1 MKLIVIALG
10 FTVFL
15 NFGAHAQE
23 AGNFDEIIEG
33 AEVSEGP
40 VTLYQRDGS
49 LYFSLSTELLD
60 RTLIWSAEVAR
71 YPSDAISIQ
80 GTEIATRA
88 VSLER
93 RGDRLLVRSLSS
105 GAIRIGDTS
114 RPRLTTR
121 PLSPASTNLKMRPID
136 IAISNAQIG
145 PVLLALDIVAE
156 EDDGQ
161 LLVDGS
167 TAFTSDIPDY
177 SVKDQ
182 LASTG
187 LLPIAVDPSRSFIA
201 KAAAYPTNVFIA
213 SHLTFLAQDQAGQDR
228 AVSVEVAH
236 SFILLPEDPME
247 RRLFDPRVGY
257 FATEVLE
264 FEGPDGAPA
273 ERLQLALRHRL
284 VHADPTVPLP
294 SDPVEPLVYYLSPE
308 IPERWRPYIRDA
320 VEDWQPAFEAA
331 GFTNAIIARDAP
343 TPEEDPDWSV
353 NDARHNVI
361 RWIAQPIANALG
373 PNVHDPRSGEIIS
386 AHILV
391 WPEVLNLFSD
401 YYYLLMSDLDER
413 ARSLPLPEELQGR
426 ILRYAVSHE
435 VGHTLGLRHNH
446 QASTAWSIDQLR
458 DPDFVAA
465 NGSTASIMAY
475 GRFNYV
481 ARPEDGTEQFFP
493 LIGTYD
499 EHAILWGYTPRLTAD
514 ELDRLASGG
523 YDRPELVWA
532 AGETPAET
540 LGRFDPTVLIENI
553 GADRIAAT
561 RAGVDAL
568 RASISSLPDAFVS
581 SPVME
586 NQMVRVYDQGRDR
599 YLGFMDSVNQMVGGL
614 VSTAADGTETGFV
627 NVDDQKSALRYLM
640 SDAIRDLDI
649 FADPSLLQ
657 RIRPVGGIETV
668 DDMAEAI
675 VSAVLDPLV
684 MRRVHTQN
692 ILEPERAFGVAEML
706 ATVTDAMIKDPVPIT
721 DMDPPRRAAL
731 SQYVTLLQE
740 LPTYAGDPSADILD
754 LMGFPPGLVSVAR
767 ADLSDTGIADA
778 TQLELQRLV
787 EAFSPEEDG
796 FATRMFKEIE
806 RMIGIDVEDASATH
820 GDSE

>member
-1 MKLIVIALG
+1 MKLTLIALG
-10 FTVFL
+10 FSALL

-23 AGNFDEIIEG
+23 VSDFDEIIDG
-33 AEVSEGP
+33 ADVSEGP
-40 VTLYQRDGS
+40 VTLYQKDGS
-49 LYFSLSTELLD
+49 LYFSLSPQLLD

-105 GAIRIGDTS
+105 GAIRTSNAS
-114 RPRLTTR
+114 RPRLTTT

-136 IAISNAQIG
+136 IAVSNVQIG

-156 EDDGQ
+156 KEDGQ

-167 TAFTSDIPDY
+167 AAFTSDIPDY
-177 SVKDQ
+177 SVKGQ

-187 LLPIAVDPSRSFIA
+187 LVPIAIDPSRSFIA
-201 KAAAYPTNVFIA
+201 NAAAYPTNVFIA
-213 SHLTFLAQDQAGQDR
+213 SHLTFMAQDQAGTDR

-236 SFILLPEDPME
+236 SIILLPEDPME

-284 VHADPTVPLP
+284 VHADPSAPLP

-320 VEDWQPAFEAA
+320 IEDWQPAFEAA
-331 GFTNAIIARDAP
+331 GFTNAIVARDAP
-343 TPEEDPDWSV
+343 TKDEDPNWSV

-373 PNVHDPRSGEIIS
+373 PNVHDPRTGEIIS

-391 WPEVLNLFSD
+391 WPDVLNVFSD
-401 YYYLLMSDLDER
+401 YYYLLMSDLDDR
-413 ARSLPLPEELQGR
+413 AKSLPLPEELQGR

-446 QASTAWSIDQLR
+446 RASTAWRIDQLR
-458 DPDFVAA
+458 DPAFAA
-465 NGSTASIMAY
+465 ENGSTASIMAY

-481 ARPEDGTEQFFP
+481 ARPEDGVEQFFP
-493 LIGTYD
+493 LIGAYD
-499 EHAILWGYTPRLTAD
+499 EHAIAWGYMPRLTEDA
-514 ELDRLASGG
+514 LDRLASGA
-523 YDRPELVWA
+523 YERPELAWA

-540 LGRFDPTVLIENI
+540 LGRFDPTILIENI
-553 GADRIAAT
+553 GSDRIAAT
-561 RAGVDAL
+561 RAAVDAL
-568 RASISSLPDAFVS
+568 RASIESLPDAFVS
-581 SPVME
+581 SPFLE
-586 NQMVRVYDQGRDR
+586 NQIVRVYDQGRDR
-599 YLGFMDSVNQMVGGL
+599 YLGFMDGVNQMVGGL
-614 VSTAADGTETGFV
+614 TSTAADGTETGFV
-627 NVDDQKSALRYLM
+627 SVNDQKSALHYLM

-657 RIRPVGGIETV
+657 RIRPVGGIEAV

-675 VSAVLDPLV
+675 VSAALDPLV
-684 MRRVHTQN
+684 IRRVHTQN
-692 ILEPERAFGVAEML
+692 ILEPEREFGVAEML
-706 ATVTDAMIKDPVPIT
+706 ATATDAVIQDPVPIT

-740 LPTYAGDPSADILD
+740 LPTYSGDPSADILE
-754 LMGFPPGLVSVAR
+754 LMGFPLGIVSVAH

-778 TQLELQRLV
+778 TQAELQRLV

-796 FATRMFKEIE
+796 FATRLFKDIE
-806 RMIGIDVEDASATH
+806 QMIGIEVEDASATN